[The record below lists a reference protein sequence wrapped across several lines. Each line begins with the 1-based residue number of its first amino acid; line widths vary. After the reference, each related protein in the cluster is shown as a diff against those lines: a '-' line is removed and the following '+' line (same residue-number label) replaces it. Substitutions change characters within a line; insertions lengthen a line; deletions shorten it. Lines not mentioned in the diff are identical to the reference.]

1 MALLQTSQITGSG
14 DLLLPG
20 GEINDTGTDLNIV
33 GTNAVTLQ
41 TSAGTAISIPGG
53 SLNTTIYGSAQIRG
67 GLLELGE
74 HGVAG
79 GSLVSDGDMVY
90 NSAYNDAS
98 GNNGDHIFKTFSGGT
113 EVARFKYDKSA
124 VFAGDVTING
134 GNDCLIVTGLNATMK
149 LVAASNDWTRIK
161 FHPDNASSS
170 KQWLIGAHKD
180 SPYQFLFQ
188 NALGTTLSLD
198 GNAHNA
204 TFAGA
209 ITAGGKIRTSYNGDA
224 GIEVD
229 SANSNDAYIDLA
241 SGAHNMTIRNTGG
254 DSFGGLEFH
263 YEGAEKMRLQ
273 NDGTLVLGRPNEAAG
288 YNAKICAWASGTA
301 GHAAISARAGGN
313 SDGLHINAGNN
324 NFGSSQYAIKVTDEN
339 SDNVVFGVVK
349 ANTSEYDDVYDVTN
363 KGSINID
370 GGGSHNSPNDAK
382 LYITKNSANDW
393 FLWGNSG
400 NDNYGFKVQGNGS
413 YALAVYQHDTGY
425 RARISYDG
433 YVYSTD
439 GNIHDIDSDERLKE
453 DVSNADS
460 QWQLFKDLPLQKFK
474 WIDRRHGDDY
484 SHGWIA
490 QEVQKKYPD
499 LVEKVPQSKED
510 IDAGLEDEEYL
521 TVKTGIIQRLGLK
534 ALQEAMEK
542 IETLEAKVEE
552 LSDCKVLHQ
561 CACPSCIQRK
571 KTDSV

>member
-204 TFAGA
+204 TFAG
-209 ITAGGKIRTSYNGDA
+209 KVEMDA
-224 GIEVD
+224 GSFVDNAVHKGYKVTNGSDGNGYLWAKYMHVANGAGATKLCQAYDYQAFLVSVTHDGGNGSALDYVWID
-229 SANSNDAYIDLA
+229 SANGAPTVNNIVESGTVPTRTYTRGDGWAMTYITLGDSGL
-241 SGAHNMTIRNTGG
+241 GAH
-254 DSFGGLEFH
+254 
-263 YEGAEKMRLQ
+263 
-273 NDGTLVLGRPNEAAG
+273 
-288 YNAKICAWASGTA
+288 
-301 GHAAISARAGGN
+301 
-313 SDGLHINAGNN
+313 
-324 NFGSSQYAIKVTDEN
+324 
-339 SDNVVFGVVK
+339 
-349 ANTSEYDDVYDVTN
+349 
-363 KGSINID
+363 
-370 GGGSHNSPNDAK
+370 
-382 LYITKNSANDW
+382 
-393 FLWGNSG
+393 
-400 NDNYGFKVQGNGS
+400 KVQCMKLG
-413 YALAVYQHDTGY
+413 GY
-425 RARISYDG
+425 
-433 YVYSTD
+433 
-439 GNIHDIDSDERLKE
+439 
-453 DVSNADS
+453 
-460 QWQLFKDLPLQKFK
+460 
-474 WIDRRHGDDY
+474 
-484 SHGWIA
+484 
-490 QEVQKKYPD
+490 
-499 LVEKVPQSKED
+499 
-510 IDAGLEDEEYL
+510 
-521 TVKTGIIQRLGLK
+521 
-534 ALQEAMEK
+534 
-542 IETLEAKVEE
+542 
-552 LSDCKVLHQ
+552 
-561 CACPSCIQRK
+561 
-571 KTDSV
+571 